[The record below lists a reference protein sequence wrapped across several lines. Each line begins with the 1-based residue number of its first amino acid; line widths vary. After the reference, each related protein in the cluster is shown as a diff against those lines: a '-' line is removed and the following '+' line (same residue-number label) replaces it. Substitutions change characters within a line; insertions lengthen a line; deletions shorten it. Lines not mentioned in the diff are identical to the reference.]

1 MNLQS
6 RGSSILAPELKRRLT
21 RAQSVTCTTWTD
33 MGLHQHSRAMLWP
46 LSWAGYAKPLLHG
59 LCFHEPLQPVNG
71 STPGTLGGAGACRWT
86 MRAPFGITKILSLRT
101 YSIGPCGKWSFFM
114 NAQLRRHLR
123 KMEKFLDAVEL
134 DPKTLTEKV
143 SKKRSSLDLLNRI
156 DLANELGFSP
166 IGQRLWG

>member
-1 MNLQS
+1 M
-6 RGSSILAPELKRRLT
+6 T
-21 RAQSVTCTTWTD
+21 
-33 MGLHQHSRAMLWP
+33 GLFS
-46 LSWAGYAKPLLHG
+46 
-59 LCFHEPLQPVNG
+59 
-71 STPGTLGGAGACRWT
+71 
-86 MRAPFGITKILSLRT
+86 
-101 YSIGPCGKWSFFM
+101 M

-123 KMEKFLDAVEL
+123 KIEKFLDAIEL